1 MSGRGEDPG
10 WGPVIRKLP
19 LLLIPVVGMTRLSK
33 EPNGLLAMRI
43 LWVVFVNAIVL
54 IGVVVL
60 LLGDE
65 LDGVLNPSLALAATV
80 MVGVFAQLAGPRL
93 VRGPDLLSAAAFAPT
108 FQRWFFSRV
117 AFAEVA
123 ALFGFVMFIL
133 SGSGLVYALGAVIAL
148 AGMIDAA
155 PGARRL
161 ATLQKQADDEGS
173 GLDVLGALQ
182 QGGLT
187 R

>member
-1 MSGRGEDPG
+1 MTGRVDDPG
-10 WGPVIRKLP
+10 WGPVIRRLP
-19 LLLIPVVGMTRLSK
+19 LLLIPVVGMTRLAK
-33 EPNGLLAMRI
+33 EANGLLAMRI

-54 IGVVVL
+54 IGVVVVF
-60 LLGDE
+60 LGGE
-65 LDGVLNPSLALAATV
+65 FDGAVDSSLALAATV
-80 MVGVFAQLAGPRL
+80 VVGVFTQLAGPRF
-93 VRGPDLLSAAAFAPT
+93 VRGPDVSSASAFVPT

-123 ALFGFVMFIL
+123 ALFGFVMFVL
-133 SGSGLVYALGAVIAL
+133 SGSGLVYAVGAVIAL

-161 ATLQKQADDEGS
+161 AALQERADAEGS
-173 GLDVLGALQ
+173 GLDVLSALQ